1 MSRSEINRGLDYL
14 DKYKVFTSKGNG
26 GAGLLTDGKPVN
38 IIGKSYVASP
48 GEACTDSLIPFG
60 KFSTE
65 KEAQNLQ
72 KYMCTKFLRFCV
84 GILKVSQNLYQN
96 VYRLVPMQDFATN
109 DEIDWS
115 KSVEEIDKLLYA
127 KYDLSKEESDF
138 IEAIIK
144 PM

>member
-1 MSRSEINRGLDYL
+1 
-14 DKYKVFTSKGNG
+14 
-26 GAGLLTDGKPVN
+26 
-38 IIGKSYVASP
+38 
-48 GEACTDSLIPFG
+48 
-60 KFSTE
+60 
-65 KEAQNLQ
+65 
-72 KYMCTKFLRFCV
+72 MCTKFLRFCV